1 MAKVAFVSIMW
12 HSRFVE
18 ELGVDNSCIEEGNK
32 S

>member
-18 ELGVDNSCIEEGNK
+18 ELGVEYLFLTSIRV
-32 S
+32 